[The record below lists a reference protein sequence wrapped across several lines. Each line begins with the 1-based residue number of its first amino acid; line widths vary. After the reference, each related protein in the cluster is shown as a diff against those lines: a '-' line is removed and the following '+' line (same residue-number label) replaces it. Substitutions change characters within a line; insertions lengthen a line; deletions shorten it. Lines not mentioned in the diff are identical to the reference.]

1 MKRLIFLSA
10 FFTLV
15 ACSNTGPL
23 LTSVKLPTD
32 LNAYNTAQNS
42 PARSNRV
49 LDAVAKRIR
58 FVQFQ
63 SNDTNRDGR
72 LNLKMELPFDASFE
86 QMDRNRDGF
95 LSFSEYDKGMQS
107 NLGKLNRNEIR
118 KSAETMWRQIN
129 LDANSHLTRAEIET
143 YFTAPYNLPMPPAFP
158 DSGPYP
164 ELPPTLPDSG
174 AYPELPP
181 VSRSNSSASA
191 VVPPIVTP
199 LPPPSFNE
207 LLYQARK
214 QALEFFAASD
224 LNLDQQLSFSEYE
237 DAYAR
242 QLLSQN
248 EALLSTGPSY
258 PYYYPPQLPFKR

>member
-10 FFTLV
+10 FCTLA

-23 LTSVKLPTD
+23 LTGIQQATG
-32 LNAYNTAQNS
+32 LNAYNTVQNS
-42 PARSNRV
+42 PSRSNRV

-63 SNDTNRDGR
+63 SNDSNRDGK
-72 LNLKMELPFDASFE
+72 LYLKMELPYDESFE
-86 QMDRNRDGF
+86 RMDKNRDGF

-107 NLGKLNRNEIR
+107 SLGKLNRTEIR

-129 LDANSHLTRAEIET
+129 VDSNSHLTRTEIET
-143 YFTAPYNLPMPPAFP
+143 YFTAPYHQPMPPAFPDSGAYPELPPTLP

-164 ELPPTLPDSG
+164 ELPPT
-174 AYPELPP
+174 
-181 VSRSNSSASA
+181 SRSNSSASA
-191 VVPPIVTP
+191 VAPPVIAPV
-199 LPPPSFNE
+199 PPSFNE

-214 QALEFFAASD
+214 QALEFFTASD

-237 DAYAR
+237 DGYAR

-248 EALLSTGPSY
+248 EGLLSVNY
-258 PYYYPPQLPFKR
+258 PYYYPLF